1 MFNMLVS
8 YTELGKPIGRTSCVV
23 DREGGGGLLYITP
36 IQSPNVKHPLTPD
49 LYIGGTENIN
59 QSIDPLINRS
69 SFPIV
74 YLKLH

>member
-36 IQSPNVKHPLTPD
+36 IQSPNVKHPLTPTFT
-49 LYIGGTENIN
+49 LEALKTSIN
-59 QSIDPLINRS
+59 QSI
-69 SFPIV
+69 
-74 YLKLH
+74 H